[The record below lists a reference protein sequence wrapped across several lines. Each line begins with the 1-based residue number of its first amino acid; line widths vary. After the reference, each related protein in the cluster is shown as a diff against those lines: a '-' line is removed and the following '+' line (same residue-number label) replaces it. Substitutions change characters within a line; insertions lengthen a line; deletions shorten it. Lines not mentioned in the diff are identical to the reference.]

1 MHFLHGHLVNF
12 PENCGDISDEQS
24 ERFHQDI
31 KEMEERYQRR
41 GYKRMIEDHYWS
53 LKRDKQYQHR
63 MRKSKKRSFSE

>member
-1 MHFLHGHLVNF
+1 MHFLHDHLVNF

-31 KEMEERYQRR
+31 KEMEERY
-41 GYKRMIEDHYWS
+41 EDHYWS